1 MTEQDKLIQLKE
13 LLLDEDRLLAEKL
26 FNKLEFLEQELLVQK
41 NLDRHIAPIIKEKI
55 DQFSEEI
62 PQKLG
67 PTITEA
73 LSVQIKNSQ
82 DQVVEALFPIIGKMI
97 KRYIQQEI
105 KMLSDSIN
113 EKVQSTFSVKSF
125 KRKIKSVFTGVS
137 EKEIILAEMSKSE
150 IQQIFIIEKG
160 SGLIITEYVKE
171 ETMDKDMLAGMLTA
185 IKSFVEDAITHKND
199 QLELIDYEMNQI
211 YIKNLKSY
219 YFAFVLSGKM
229 HDAFK
234 SELENKIYD
243 FSVKNLKSS
252 PTKKTGEQLKSFFID
267 E

>member
-1 MTEQDKLIQLKE
+1 MTEQDKLSQLKE
-13 LLLDEDRLLAEKL
+13 LLLDEDRVLAEKL
-26 FNKLEFLEQELLVQK
+26 LNKLAYLEQEYFDQK
-41 NLDRHIAPIIKEKI
+41 NLEKHISPIIQEKI
-55 DQFSEEI
+55 DKYSAEI
-62 PQKLG
+62 PKNLG

-113 EKVQSTFSVKSF
+113 EKLQSTISIKSL
-125 KRKIKSVFTGVS
+125 KRKIKSVFSGVS
-137 EKEIILAEMSKSE
+137 EKEIILSELSNPE

-160 SGLIITEYVKE
+160 SGIILTEYVKE
-171 ETMDKDMLAGMLTA
+171 ETMDSDMLAGMLTA
-185 IKSFVEDAITHKND
+185 IKSFVEDAITNKNE
-199 QLELIDYEMNQI
+199 QLELIDYETNQI
-211 YIKNLKSY
+211 YLKNLNSY

-229 HDAFK
+229 NDVYK

-243 FSVKNLKSS
+243 FASIYLKTSPSSKTSDDLKN
-252 PTKKTGEQLKSFFID
+252 FFLD